1 MWATLQSLE
10 FDTGIELQSP
20 TNILCTC
27 VFLWNIEGKI
37 WVVVSPQPK
46 PCHNA
51 MDGYQHHTL
60 LGPTPEIITQKVWV
74 GAWEFIFLRSSQV
87 MLMLLV
93 LESCFEKT
101 VLILSLK
108 HPNCGQNRDKATKLL
123 KCLRRKEENSKEW
136 QQLINEYHPWRMT
149 VSYLQTWEN
158 GKRGKCRR
166 FKTMN
171 NVRNSQKSMTGAMSK
186 QTHQVGLIIQFAS
199 HKEHWGEG

>member
-10 FDTGIELQSP
+10 FDIGVERQSP

-27 VFLWNIEGKI
+27 VFLWNLEGKI

-74 GAWEFIFLRSSQV
+74 GTWEFTFLRSSQV
-87 MLMLLV
+87 ILMLLV

-108 HPNCGQNRDKATKLL
+108 HPNSGQNRDKATKLL

-136 QQLINEYHPWRMT
+136 QQLTMSIIPGGWQSATSKHGRMEKEGNAGDSRQWT
-149 VSYLQTWEN
+149 ILCKEFTEKYD
-158 GKRGKCRR
+158 G
-166 FKTMN
+166 
-171 NVRNSQKSMTGAMSK
+171 
-186 QTHQVGLIIQFAS
+186 S
-199 HKEHWGEG
+199 HE